1 MKRYLINNGKRGR
14 TCSERKIS
22 KLLEGREMTLK
33 NQSETYNLKTDEDFE
48 EKKGISEHK
57 NINKESDMLNNK
69 NSNPDTE
76 HEDMK
81 FNDHLYKRKL
91 NDLKDTDTESAVEK
105 KKVVWSDSDH
115 GELYGNQSVKLKNTD
130 IQTDKLDNNSIQLA
144 VRSTAASITNRQKAS
159 TNERKAFRKKWLKYK

>member
-1 MKRYLINNGKRGR
+1 MAKEVVLVPREKYQ
-14 TCSERKIS
+14 

-57 NINKESDMLNNK
+57 NINKESDMSNNK
-69 NSNPDTE
+69 NSNPDME

-81 FNDHLYKRKL
+81 FNHHLYKRKL
-91 NDLKDTDTESAVEK
+91 NDLKDTDTKSAVEK

-115 GELYGNQSVKLKNTD
+115 GELYGNQSVKLKNKTYKP
-130 IQTDKLDNNSIQLA
+130 ISWITTPYNWLYA
-144 VRSTAASITNRQKAS
+144 VRLLASQIVRRHPQTK
-159 TNERKAFRKKWLKYK
+159 ERR

>member
-1 MKRYLINNGKRGR
+1 MAKEVVLVPREKYQ
-14 TCSERKIS
+14 

-76 HEDMK
+76 NEDMK
-81 FNDHLYKRKL
+81 FNHHLYKRKL

-144 VRSTAASITNRQKAS
+144 VRSTAASITNVRRHPQTK
-159 TNERKAFRKKWLKYK
+159 ERRLEKNG

>member
-1 MKRYLINNGKRGR
+1 MAKEVVLVPREKYQ
-14 TCSERKIS
+14 

-48 EKKGISEHK
+48 EKKGKGSASTKTLTKKVICRTIRTQTPTRNMK
-57 NINKESDMLNNK
+57 
-69 NSNPDTE
+69 
-76 HEDMK
+76 K
-81 FNDHLYKRKL
+81 FNHHLYKRKL
-91 NDLKDTDTESAVEK
+91 NDLKDTDTENAVEK

-130 IQTDKLDNNSIQLA
+130 IQTDKLDNNSMQLA

>member
-1 MKRYLINNGKRGR
+1 MAKEVVLVPREKYQ
-14 TCSERKIS
+14 

-76 HEDMK
+76 NEDMK
-81 FNDHLYKRKL
+81 FNHHLYKRKL
-91 NDLKDTDTESAVEK
+91 NDLKDTDTENAVEK

-144 VRSTAASITNRQKAS
+144 VRSTAASITNVRRHPQTK
-159 TNERKAFRKKWLKYK
+159 ERRLEKNG

>member
-1 MKRYLINNGKRGR
+1 MAKEVVLVPREKYQ
-14 TCSERKIS
+14 

-81 FNDHLYKRKL
+81 FNHHLYKRKL
-91 NDLKDTDTESAVEK
+91 NDLKDTDTESAVDK

-130 IQTDKLDNNSIQLA
+130 IQTDKLDNNSIPLA

-159 TNERKAFRKKWLKYK
+159 TNERKAFRKEWLKYK

>member
-1 MKRYLINNGKRGR
+1 M
-14 TCSERKIS
+14 S
-22 KLLEGREMTLK
+22 
-33 NQSETYNLKTDEDFE
+33 
-48 EKKGISEHK
+48 
-57 NINKESDMLNNK
+57 NNK

-81 FNDHLYKRKL
+81 FNHHLYKRKL
-91 NDLKDTDTESAVEK
+91 NDLKDTDTENAVEK

-130 IQTDKLDNNSIQLA
+130 IQTDKLDNNSMQLA